1 VFPAAQVGQDD
12 PVKDAAFAPPA
23 DHRTRALLQQR
34 RLLLAGALL
43 IGAYYLAFAVAGI
56 YPVRALLAG
65 LCVPALLGLAA
76 WRLPRTTPRG
86 EQALLLAV
94 TVGMSALAIL
104 TAALADGTSCLGFHA
119 VWAFPLI
126 YTLLVPTSLVA
137 CCAGAATSMAGG
149 LALMIRDGHPPAR
162 LAQWL
167 AMALGAA
174 VFAAHRISLN
184 RRDQAALEA
193 HDARR
198 DSRLQKMEDRYR
210 LLAEHTRD
218 VIWTLDAATRRFS
231 YISPSIHRQR
241 GYTVAEALAMPLEE
255 ALTPESLA
263 RVAAVLG
270 TIGTSREPD
279 PHTGVYAQPCK
290 DGSTIQVEI
299 TATLVRDAQGGPVEI
314 AGVSRD
320 VTARVEAERALR
332 RSEERFRALIEK
344 STDIILVVDQAGSV
358 RFWSPSATEALG
370 WTAAWA
376 VGRRFRDLELVHP
389 DDLPALSKAMQGVLT
404 GSQSTVALRGR
415 CRHADGSWRL
425 VDGVGRNLLD
435 DPAVGGVV
443 VNARDVTDQVRLEE
457 HVQQAQK
464 LESIGRLAGG
474 VAHDFNNLLTVILS
488 CAESIRRDLAVG
500 APPDPEDLSE
510 LRAAGSKAR
519 ELTRQLL
526 AFARRQ
532 STAPVALDLDEVVRG
547 SEKLLRRVLGED
559 VLLKVET
566 DGTAGSV
573 LCDPGQ
579 LDQVILNL
587 AVNARDAM
595 PTGGVLTLATRRVRV
610 GPDTASVD
618 PGAVP
623 GDWVQ
628 LEVRDTGVG
637 MSAEVKAH
645 LFEPFFTTK
654 PAGQGTGLGLATV
667 YGIVK
672 QAGGHLHVSSEPGR
686 GASIRLCLP
695 RLAAAAA
702 SPTPPR
708 GIEPPG
714 AVQAGGSERLLVV
727 EDDALVRGV
736 TVRVLRSAGYQV
748 VAASGGAEALEL
760 AGQAE
765 RPGLVVTDVVMP
777 GLGGREVAE
786 ALRTRW
792 PGLPVLYVSGY
803 TRETIGARELAV
815 PRTAFLPKPFTPEGL
830 LEQVRHMLDA
840 R

>member
-1 VFPAAQVGQDD
+1 M
-12 PVKDAAFAPPA
+12 
-23 DHRTRALLQQR
+23 LLQQR
-34 RLLLAGALL
+34 RLLVAGALL
-43 IGAYYLAFAVAGI
+43 IGGYYLAFAVAGI
-56 YPVRALLAG
+56 YPLPALLAG

-76 WRLPRTTPRG
+76 WRLPRTSPEG

-94 TVGMSALAIL
+94 TVGMSAMAIL
-104 TAALADGTSCLGFHA
+104 TAALADGTRCLGFHA

-137 CCAGAATSMAGG
+137 CWAGAATSIGGG
-149 LALMIRDGHPPAR
+149 LALMIRDGHPPAH

-174 VFAAHRISLN
+174 LFAAHRISLN
-184 RRDQAALEA
+184 RRDQAALAA

-218 VIWTLDAATRRFS
+218 VIWTLDPTTRRFS
-231 YISPSIHRQR
+231 YISPSILRQR
-241 GYTVAEALAMPLEE
+241 GYTVAEALVMPLEQS
-255 ALTPESLA
+255 LTPESLA

-270 TIGTSREPD
+270 TIGTAQEPD

-290 DGSTIQVEI
+290 DGSIIQVEI
-299 TATLVRDAQGGPVEI
+299 TATLVRDAQGRPVEV

-344 STDIILVVDQAGSV
+344 STDMILVFD
-358 RFWSPSATEALG
+358 RERRITFWSPNAAETLG
-370 WTAAWA
+370 WTAEE
-376 VGRRFRDLELVHP
+376 VLGRTLWELDLIHP
-389 DDLPALSKAMQGVLT
+389 DDAPTMAEATRRTDS
-404 GSQSTVALRGR
+404 RGR
-415 CRHADGSWRL
+415 NTMRIRARHRHKDGSWRL
-425 VDGVGRNLLD
+425 VEGLGRNLLD

-443 VNARDVTDQVRLEE
+443 VNARDVTEQVRLEE

-532 STAPVALDLDEVVRG
+532 STAPVALDIDEVVRG

-559 VLLKVET
+559 VLLRVEA
-566 DGTAGSV
+566 DGAAGSV

-618 PGAVP
+618 PEAVP

-637 MSAEVKAH
+637 MSVEVKAH

-672 QAGGHLHVSSEPGR
+672 QAGGHLHVASEPGR
-686 GASIRLCLP
+686 GATIRLCLP

-708 GIEPPG
+708 GVQQAT

-748 VAASGGAEALEL
+748 VAAAGGAEALEL
-760 AGQAE
+760 AGQSE

-803 TRETIGARELAV
+803 TRETIGARELSV